1 MNKIINNFKELARTN
16 KIKATLVVIML
27 LMMSFYTIGGYAML
41 IQESSSIEEVLTF
54 TVVMIIVIPLAITFW
69 YNIITN
75 RKFRNLMLKIGLI
88 SIIVYKYFYL

>member
-75 RKFRNLMLKIGLI
+75 RKFRNLMLKIG
-88 SIIVYKYFYL
+88 IIIMVICKYIG

>member
-1 MNKIINNFKELARTN
+1 MNKIINKFKELARTN

-54 TVVMIIVIPLAITFW
+54 TVAMIIVIPLAITFW

-75 RKFRNLMLKIGLI
+75 RKFRNLMLKIG
-88 SIIVYKYFYL
+88 IIIMVICKYIR

>member
-54 TVVMIIVIPLAITFW
+54 TIVMIIVIPLAITFW

-75 RKFRNLMLKIGLI
+75 RKFRNLMLKIG
-88 SIIVYKYFYL
+88 IIIMVICKYIG

>member
-27 LMMSFYTIGGYAML
+27 LMMSFYTIGVYAML

-75 RKFRNLMLKIGLI
+75 RKFRNLMLKIG
-88 SIIVYKYFYL
+88 IIIMVICKYIG